1 MLYIPQDQYGAVFLM
16 KRIPGL
22 GERLAKLFLFQRLGW
37 YFSPVCKIL
46 GSVLAVVSESSF
58 FDRFIKVPAVFPQL
72 HLRFVDR
79 NLDQPRGEFRF
90 LTETGKVFEGLQDRS
105 LGDILSVRVILN

>member
-1 MLYIPQDQYGAVFLM
+1 MVFLASLQN
-16 KRIPGL
+16 L
-22 GERLAKLFLFQRLGW
+22 GECTRRRLR
-37 YFSPVCKIL
+37 V
-46 GSVLAVVSESSF
+46 VLLRS
-58 FDRFIKVPAVFPQL
+58 IHKVPAVFPQL